1 MTLDSK
7 QIDAAKSLANG
18 HTHQEV
24 ADSTGVSRRTVLRWL
39 KNPEFNE
46 LYVSLCGE
54 QKTVSIEE
62 FKEKKTTLSNSFK
75 QSDATPLN
83 FDDQLDALGFDC
95 LNFLSQ
101 LIKDPDARNCDKLK
115 GISLLIQVSN
125 WNYRYSNER
134 ILHKK
139 LGCF

>member
-7 QIDAAKSLANG
+7 QIKAAKSLANG
-18 HTHQEV
+18 HSHQEV

-46 LYVSLCGE
+46 LYVNLCGE

-62 FKEKKTTLSNSFK
+62 FKEKKITLSNSFK
-75 QSDATPLN
+75 QSDATSLS

-95 LNFLSQ
+95 LNFLSE
-101 LIKDPDARNCDKLK
+101 LIRDPDARNCDKLK
-115 GISLLIQVSN
+115 AVSLIIQVSN
-125 WNYRYSNER
+125 WDYRYSNER
-134 ILHKK
+134 KLHKI
-139 LGCF
+139 LDL